1 LAPWTK
7 FSSAVDRTLVISFL
21 AQDRG
26 SQQPSV
32 DGPNDAAVGPGNTI
46 EKSSPVN
53 AVVVDIR
60 FDEV

>member
-1 LAPWTK
+1 MDQMTPLP
-7 FSSAVDRTLVISFL
+7 
-21 AQDRG
+21 
-26 SQQPSV
+26 
-32 DGPNDAAVGPGNTI
+32 GPGNTI